1 MKNTKY
7 GIRYIIEDR
16 LKNVGIPLDKN
27 SAINVLNELAGF
39 LGYEVIK
46 KDEKTKEKLDVY
58 EIIHDVLLI
67 IDFILD
73 NIEPKDKDAYTT
85 FVRMLNDL
93 LAKVS

>member
-46 KDEKTKEKLDVY
+46 KDEKAKEKLDVY

-67 IDFILD
+67 IDYILG